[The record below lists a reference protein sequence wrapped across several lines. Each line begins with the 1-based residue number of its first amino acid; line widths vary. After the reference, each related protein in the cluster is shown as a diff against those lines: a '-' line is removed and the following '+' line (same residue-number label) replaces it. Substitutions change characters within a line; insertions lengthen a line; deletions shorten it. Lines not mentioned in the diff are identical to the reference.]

1 MFFIDGESCLS
12 WITFGINIIVI
23 EFGIAE
29 DRLQFLV
36 CNNFYKKHSDNWLRS
51 DGMAGYFMA

>member
-1 MFFIDGESCLS
+1 MFVIDAESSLS
-12 WITFGINIIVI
+12 WRTLGINIIVI

-36 CNNFYKKHSDNWLRS
+36 CNNFYKKTQR
-51 DGMAGYFMA
+51 

>member
-1 MFFIDGESCLS
+1 MFVIDAESCLS
-12 WITFGINIIVI
+12 WITFGINIIFI

-36 CNNFYKKHSDNWLRS
+36 CNNFYKKTQR
-51 DGMAGYFMA
+51 